1 MKYPTLFGALA
12 LSVFV
17 NAYAAGG
24 NGDPSTVSYSN
35 SQSSVSATKPSN
47 QKVVTIHMLGDSTMT
62 HYTDARRPQMGWG
75 EAMPQ
80 FFNSNV
86 TVKN

>member
-24 NGDPSTVSYSN
+24 NGDSSIVSYSN

-47 QKVVTIHMLGDSTMT
+47 QKSRHDP
-62 HYTDARRPQMGWG
+62 HAW
-75 EAMPQ
+75 
-80 FFNSNV
+80 
-86 TVKN
+86 